1 MSLQFSRSLRSLSSD
16 SFRAAKIGMILA
28 ISVIIAL
35 VVWFFFA
42 KVTLYESSNAIQLTD
57 SGRLLVTFPKETINR
72 VRPGQPA
79 ILRVQQDPNQR
90 AAAIPAIVYGSD
102 SQNGQAEILILG
114 DDLPTDIT
122 PGELQGLVSVEVA
135 YVTPV
140 SLVLQA
146 TGGRTVSRDV
156 PVSPQTLEE

>member
-1 MSLQFSRSLRSLSSD
+1 
-16 SFRAAKIGMILA
+16 MILA

-42 KVTLYESSNAIQLTD
+42 RVTLYESSNAVQLTET
-57 SGRLLVTFPKETINR
+57 GRLLVTFPKEAISR
-72 VRPGQPA
+72 VRPGQAA
-79 ILRVQQDPNQR
+79 ILRIQEDPNQR
-90 AAAIPAIVYGSD
+90 AAAIPAIVFATD
-102 SQNGQAEILILG
+102 AQNGQAEILIL
-114 DDLPTDIT
+114 DNDLPVDIS

-146 TGGRTVSRDV
+146 TGGRTLSREV